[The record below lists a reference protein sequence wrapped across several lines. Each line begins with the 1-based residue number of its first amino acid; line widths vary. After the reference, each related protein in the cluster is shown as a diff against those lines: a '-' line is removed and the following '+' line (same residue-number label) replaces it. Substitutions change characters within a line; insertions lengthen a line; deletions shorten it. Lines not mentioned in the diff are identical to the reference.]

1 MAAEWKKIGGY
12 TMTLEL
18 TRLQPMERSRAT
30 AKKLGGFRKI
40 LDEVNQ
46 LLALAGDHRGRL
58 ELHDR
63 LAAQCA
69 IVRAVLEDSNDD
81 ARRRTLFSFFRALTI
96 LCDLAAKGRGAI
108 KFNATKRTV
117 SAALMSRLTED
128 SSGTWVGTLEAWLE
142 TAHFIRTCRD
152 DLMGN
157 VDLKNLL
164 KPGTTFREALPGE
177 PEPIV
182 DEVVENPPSGAA
194 AQCVAAAM
202 NLRSV
207 ANSVKDVNAI
217 VCDPSGLDRAI
228 RRSNAI
234 LCRAE
239 VLRWV
244 LDESLTA
251 QEPDGLPGIAAT
263 IAISALIARSEA
275 GAIGVIVEPFNAGL
289 RFVPGEGEL
298 GVAGLP
304 AGSVWIGDFEA
315 WRRVAAFTL
324 SKLRMGADS
333 GILVLALSEGPA
345 TALAGRRVLAPR
357 FTKMKPKPVG

>member
-1 MAAEWKKIGGY
+1 
-12 TMTLEL
+12 MTLEL

-30 AKKLGGFRKI
+30 GKKLGGFREI

-58 ELHDR
+58 QLHDR

-81 ARRRTLFSFFRALTI
+81 ACRRTLFSFFRALTI
-96 LCDLAAKGRGAI
+96 LCDLAAKGHGAI
-108 KFNATKRTV
+108 KFNATKRKV
-117 SAALMSRLTED
+117 SGALMSQLTED
-128 SSGTWVGTLEAWLE
+128 SSGGTWVGTLEAWLK

-157 VDLKNLL
+157 VGLKNLL

-182 DEVVENPPSGAA
+182 DEVAENPPSGAA
-194 AQCVAAAM
+194 AQCMAAAM

-207 ANSVKDVNAI
+207 ANSVKDANAI
-217 VCDPSGLDRAI
+217 VCDPGGLDRAI

-244 LDESLTA
+244 LDESLVA

-263 IAISALIARSEA
+263 MAISALIARSEA

-333 GILVLALSEGPA
+333 GILVRALSEGPA
-345 TALAGRRVLAPR
+345 TALAGGRVLVPR
-357 FTKMKPKPVG
+357 